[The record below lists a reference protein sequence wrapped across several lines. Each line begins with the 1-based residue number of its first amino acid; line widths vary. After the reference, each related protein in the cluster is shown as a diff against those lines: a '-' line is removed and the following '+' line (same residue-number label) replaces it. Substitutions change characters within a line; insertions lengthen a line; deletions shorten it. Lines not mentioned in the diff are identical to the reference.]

1 MRHSVIF
8 KRTLVVG
15 LEPGFS
21 RPLLAERAIRGKQ
34 QSPQDRPRS
43 TVARVSVVAGNVVE
57 ITEEKAAKVRIE
69 ALIGADSRRTHE
81 A

>member
-1 MRHSVIF
+1 MRHCVIF

-21 RPLLAERAIRGKQ
+21 RPLLAERAIRGKL

-57 ITEEKAAKVRIE
+57 ITEEKGAKVRIE

>member
-1 MRHSVIF
+1 MGHFIIF
-8 KRTLVVG
+8 KRALVVS
-15 LEPGFS
+15 LEPGS
-21 RPLLAERAIRGKQ
+21 ARPLVAKLAIRGKQ
-34 QSPQDRPRS
+34 QSAQDRPRR